1 MIVGVPKEI
10 KKDEYRIAL
19 APPPPAEA
27 LTAAGHS
34 VLIQKGAGQG
44 AGIEDHAY
52 TDVGAKIVPGA
63 DAPWR
68 RSEMI
73 VKVKEP
79 LRPEFDKM
87 CEGQI
92 IFTFLH
98 LAAAKPL
105 ARALMRKRVQAVAF
119 ETVRTANGALPLLQ
133 PMSEI
138 ADRMAV
144 QEGARFLEKPWAG
157 AASCSPERLAF
168 PGETS

>member
-19 APPPPAEA
+19 APAAAEA

-34 VLIQKGAGQG
+34 VLIQKGAGQ
-44 AGIEDHAY
+44 GIEDHAY

-119 ETVRTANGALPLLQ
+119 ETVRTANGA
-133 PMSEI
+133 
-138 ADRMAV
+138 
-144 QEGARFLEKPWAG
+144 
-157 AASCSPERLAF
+157 
-168 PGETS
+168 